1 MHIKENYKVRQI
13 AGENLVVNQ
22 GKDHSDM
29 TKVISLNTTALL
41 LWEALQGKDFT
52 ADDAAEVLVGR
63 FGISKEQAQADAG
76 RWIESL
82 TRCGV
87 IA

>member
-1 MHIKENYKVRQI
+1 MRIKENYKVRQI

-29 TKVISLNTTALL
+29 TKVISLNVTALL
-41 LWEALQGKDFT
+41 LWEALHGKDFT
-52 ADDAAEVLVGR
+52 LDEAAEVLVAR
-63 FGISKEQAQADAG
+63 FGIPKEQALADAG
-76 RWIESL
+76 RWVEAL

-87 IA
+87 IG

>member
-1 MHIKENYKVRQI
+1 MRIKENYKVRQI

-63 FGISKEQAQADAG
+63 FGISKEQAQTDAG